1 VRNDIHFDIIVQVRY
16 VLDTCVV
23 VSALRSRNGA
33 SNRVLR
39 LAFERKIRAVC
50 HYKLLSE
57 YREVLFRVVKSRELN
72 KSTGERIGCCT
83 LPTRRGHGFAKRNYG
98 LESLLPAVTLSPR
111 RQFGPASK
119 ELGGDLPH

>member
-1 VRNDIHFDIIVQVRY
+1 MPDIVSHWRGRGVSPAGSDIQIDIIGAVRY

-39 LAFERKIRAVC
+39 LALMGEIPSVC

-57 YREVLFRVVKSRELN
+57 YRDVLFRMV
-72 KSTGERIGCCT
+72 
-83 LPTRRGHGFAKRNYG
+83 RRGEVEA
-98 LESLLPAVTLSPR
+98 ESS
-111 RQFGPASK
+111 
-119 ELGGDLPH
+119 